1 MRQKKKRLVT
11 RQEGITLLRLPMK
24 STPLQFW
31 SFFSLKSKRK
41 PIPDKTQWNGVG
53 YCNYTARIDAF
64 SRFFK
69 SVYKDNKMNVGPCAD
84 LVRHHSAAKLRYL
97 QKRTAYSKQW
107 WRALCQKVSET
118 YEEDDRNNLARQIA
132 ELTECPQNNVK
143 KQWRDLG

>member
-1 MRQKKKRLVT
+1 MLVHAKILERWEKKKRLVT

-64 SRFFK
+64 SHFF
-69 SVYKDNKMNVGPCAD
+69 
-84 LVRHHSAAKLRYL
+84 
-97 QKRTAYSKQW
+97 
-107 WRALCQKVSET
+107 
-118 YEEDDRNNLARQIA
+118 
-132 ELTECPQNNVK
+132 
-143 KQWRDLG
+143 

>member
-1 MRQKKKRLVT
+1 MLVHAKILERWDKKKRLVT

-64 SRFFK
+64 SRFF
-69 SVYKDNKMNVGPCAD
+69 
-84 LVRHHSAAKLRYL
+84 LIRL
-97 QKRTAYSKQW
+97 Q
-107 WRALCQKVSET
+107 
-118 YEEDDRNNLARQIA
+118 
-132 ELTECPQNNVK
+132 
-143 KQWRDLG
+143 G